1 MLIVAVYFTLL
12 YVPYTC
18 HSLKSAVEPRDI
30 LVAME
35 TISIYY
41 TSFDKGS
48 PTGKDETVFF
58 SCRCTHRPACRQTDQ
73 LCSCSNCSGYGSTSA
88 DNKTLLFKRTASAHA
103 LLFSKRQTSLSLS
116 EEVTIILSSKS
127 KLVAFFIGL
136 LLFTNCCSMHK
147 RAVWGNRTEIS
158 PFPHSNCEFLSNFFF
173 FPNLTCSDKH
183 TRSCFQ
189 TERTYYCRAIQE
201 YYKAMFSKSTTLILQ
216 SQHW

>member
-1 MLIVAVYFTLL
+1 MLIVAVYFTLP

-18 HSLKSAVEPRDI
+18 HSLKSAAQPRDI

-48 PTGKDETVFF
+48 PTGKDKTVVF

-73 LCSCSNCSGYGSTSA
+73 LRSRSNSSGYVSTSA
-88 DNKTLLFKRTASAHA
+88 DNKTWLLKYAARAHA
-103 LLFSKRQTSLSLS
+103 FLFSKRRTSLSLS

-158 PFPHSNCEFLSNFFF
+158 PLPHSNCELLSNFFF
-173 FPNLTCSDKH
+173 FP
-183 TRSCFQ
+183 
-189 TERTYYCRAIQE
+189 
-201 YYKAMFSKSTTLILQ
+201 
-216 SQHW
+216 